1 MKKVMDAGFRKVP
14 RISVLAE
21 EVSPSEE
28 RLCCEELVILPSLIG
43 LVCKA

>member
-1 MKKVMDAGFRKVP
+1 MKKVMDVGFRKVP
-14 RISVLAE
+14 RISILAE

-28 RLCCEELVILPSLIG
+28 RLCCEELIILQSLIS

>member
-1 MKKVMDAGFRKVP
+1 MKKVMDVGFRKVL
-14 RISVLAE
+14 IIYVLAE

-28 RLCCEELVILPSLIG
+28 RLCCEELVILQSLIS